1 MTLSCYIHHHTETH
15 RAFFGEIME
24 AGVHVATLEGAID
37 QFLTRAAMFSHT
49 HKKSKLNDANI
60 PVSF

>member
-1 MTLSCYIHHHTETH
+1 
-15 RAFFGEIME
+15 ME

-60 PVSF
+60 LVSF